1 MIRFNSLRT
10 KINLIF
16 LIAYVFLILIFGFLY
31 RGNTERSLETIKMQ
45 ERANMHYLYLYFL
58 KYGDIDK
65 EYLKTQ
71 NICVANEK
79 VDRFKFAKV
88 LDMNGSKKRFQ
99 VVNIDLKRY
108 ILINNDRFNIVL
120 ENMNKPKTPYELI
133 IAFLAATLLMFVLY
147 LWMIRSIRP
156 LSVLKNQIIKFS
168 DGKLD
173 ISCKSNQNDEI
184 AEVANAFD
192 YAAAKI
198 RELLHSRQLLL
209 RAIMHE
215 LKPPIAKGRLVSEM
229 IDDQKQKRRFHAIF
243 ERLNLLI
250 DEFAK
255 VEQIASKNFHAD
267 VKPYKISDIIDASID
282 MLMLDDASK
291 HVRSVISADYLIE
304 ADFELL
310 SLAIKNLLDNG
321 MKYSSDKQ
329 VQIVVRDEKIRIS
342 NIGNPLSESLEA
354 YFKPFHASKGG
365 LGLGL
370 YIVKSILDIHKL
382 ELQYHYEEG
391 RNIFTIYQSIV
402 TKSMILT
409 T

>member
-1 MIRFNSLRT
+1 MIRFSSLRT

-16 LIAYVFLILIFGFLY
+16 LIAYIFLILIFGFLHK
-31 RGNTERSLETIKMQ
+31 GNMERSLETIRMQ

-65 EYLKTQ
+65 DYLKSQ

-79 VDRFKFAKV
+79 IDRFKFAKV

-99 VVNIDLKRY
+99 VVNVDLKRY
-108 ILINNDRFNIVL
+108 IFINNDRFNIIL
-120 ENMNKPKTPYELI
+120 ENMNKPKIPYELM

-147 LWMIRSIRP
+147 LWMIRSIKP
-156 LSVLKNQIIKFS
+156 LSVLKNEIIKFS
-168 DGKLD
+168 DGNLD
-173 ISCKSNQNDEI
+173 ISCRSNQNDEI

-215 LKPPIAKGRLVSEM
+215 LKTPIAKGRLVSEM
-229 IDDQKQKRRFHAIF
+229 VVDEKQKRRFHAIF

-255 VEQIASKNFHAD
+255 VEQIASKNFNAD
-267 VKPYKISDIIDASID
+267 FKPYKISDIIDASID
-282 MLMLDDASK
+282 MLMLDNPTTYVYSI
-291 HVRSVISADYLIE
+291 ISADHLVQ

-321 MKYSSDKQ
+321 IKYSRDKQ
-329 VQIVVRDEKIRIS
+329 VQIVVKEEKIRIS
-342 NIGNPLSESLEA
+342 NAGEPLSESLEE
-354 YFKPFHASKGG
+354 YFKPFHTSKGG

-382 ELQYHYEEG
+382 KLQYHHEEG
-391 RNIFTIYQSIV
+391 RNTFTIYQSIV